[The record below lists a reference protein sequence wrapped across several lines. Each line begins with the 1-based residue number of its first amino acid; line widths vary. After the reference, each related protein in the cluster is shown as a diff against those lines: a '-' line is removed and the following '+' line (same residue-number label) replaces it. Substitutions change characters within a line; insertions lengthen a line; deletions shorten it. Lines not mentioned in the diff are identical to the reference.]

1 MAVNLKLIQAPAIK
15 PQPPVWWMWLLLL
28 GVMLLA
34 GTVGTI
40 LNSTAKPQIN
50 ANAFCVGTSCIVL
63 ACPADS
69 T

>member
-15 PQPPVWWMWLLLL
+15 PQPPVCWMWLLLL
-28 GVMLLA
+28 VVVLLA

-50 ANAFCVGTSCIVL
+50 ANAFWETALGLPCLGNLSFW
-63 ACPADS
+63 
-69 T
+69 